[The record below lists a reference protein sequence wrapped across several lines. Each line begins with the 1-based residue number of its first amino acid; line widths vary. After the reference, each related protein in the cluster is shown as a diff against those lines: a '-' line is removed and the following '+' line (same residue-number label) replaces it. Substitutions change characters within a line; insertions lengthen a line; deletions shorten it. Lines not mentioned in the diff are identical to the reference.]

1 MRLADLSI
9 RIRSRVQ
16 KKAKSPGEIA
26 RDTRGIVL
34 RNVSR
39 LLEYNLRAAHEHVND
54 MERRLSLARQADS
67 VTDLLR
73 VQLQRIP
80 ESSMRISADAMRN
93 YDILTQTYDEVS
105 SLIRTELRKQWMID
119 RELPLLPL
127 IKHPTQ
133 QV

>member
-1 MRLADLSI
+1 
-9 RIRSRVQ
+9 
-16 KKAKSPGEIA
+16 PGEIA

-54 MERRLSLARQADS
+54 MERRLSLARQADG

-105 SLIRTELRKQWMID
+105 SLIRTELRKQWMMD

>member
-54 MERRLSLARQADS
+54 MERRLSLARQADG

-105 SLIRTELRKQWMID
+105 SLIRTELRKQWMMD